1 MILTFPAAGSAQEA
15 VISGAVTDTSG
26 AVMPGVTITARHVA
40 SGNVFETVSDER
52 GAFRLGVRTG
62 AYELTAELQGFAT
75 LARSGLELLVGQT
88 AVVNLQMRLAA
99 LEESVTV
106 TGEAPLIDVTASAVG
121 GVIDPRQV
129 QELPIQG
136 RSWQDLAMI
145 APGSQRNESGDSP
158 TVRNRR
164 DFQIN
169 LDGQQTTSILV
180 TGGGFGTG
188 AQQQPLY
195 SQDAIAEFRFVASR
209 FDATQGRSI
218 GTQVNAVTKSGT
230 NRASGSFAGYFRDD
244 RFKAKDFVTGTVLPY
259 SNQQLSGTFG
269 GPILRDRVCTSSS
282 TTSGNGNR
290 RRRSIRRRFRR
301 STSSCRPT
309 VSRRWRADV
318 STGSC
323 RRKSG

>member
-1 MILTFPAAGSAQEA
+1 MDLLRGFIVVGVILAVPVVSQAQEA
-15 VISGAVTDTSG
+15 VISGTVTDTTGGVLPG
-26 AVMPGVTITARHVA
+26 ATITARHVA
-40 SGNVFETVSDER
+40 SGNVFVAVTDER
-52 GAFRLGVRTG
+52 GAYRLGVRTG
-62 AYELTAELQGFAT
+62 GYELASELGGFAT

-88 AVVNLQMRLAA
+88 AVVNLQMRPAA

-106 TGEAPLIDVTASAVG
+106 TGEAPLVDVTASAVG

-158 TVRNRR
+158 TSATAR

-180 TGGGFGTG
+180 TGAGVGTT

-195 SQDAIAEFRFVASR
+195 SQDAIAEFAFVANR

-218 GTQVNAVTKSGT
+218 G
-230 NRASGSFAGYFRDD
+230 
-244 RFKAKDFVTGTVLPY
+244 
-259 SNQQLSGTFG
+259 
-269 GPILRDRVCTSSS
+269 
-282 TTSGNGNR
+282 R
-290 RRRSIRRRFRR
+290 R
-301 STSSCRPT
+301 
-309 VSRRWRADV
+309 
-318 STGSC
+318 
-323 RRKSG
+323 